1 MTGKKVLNIKEITFI
16 LFQILYRI
24 TFYCYYFQKQSTKG
38 SKRKWRYTQAHLF
51 ANSGKKGEKD
61 DKKNKEKKRP
71 FRSHIPERKPRKKIN
86 ICI

>member
-1 MTGKKVLNIKEITFI
+1 MTEKKLLNIKEMTFI
-16 LFQILYRI
+16 LLQILYRI
-24 TFYCYYFQKQSTKG
+24 VFYCYYFQKQSTKG
-38 SKRKWRYTQAHLF
+38 SKRKWRYIQAHLF

-71 FRSHIPERKPRKKIN
+71 FRSHIYQKESRKKIN